1 MTLQLPL
8 TDQEIEHAI
17 WDISCLRC
25 FCCQAAQPSLSV
37 VGVQAATRMR
47 ANQQVVASDSAITSE
62 IQGKYGADSGV
73 SMFNIG
79 VRTHSGIVT
88 LTGSVANY
96 VARDQAGRI
105 AKATTGVTAV
115 NNQIVVEK

>member
-1 MTLQLPL
+1 MRFWIAVLAMFL
-8 TDQEIEHAI
+8 
-17 WDISCLRC
+17 
-25 FCCQAAQPSLSV
+25 LSGCTALV
-37 VGVQAATRMR
+37 IGGGTAGGYQDVRKPEVL
-47 ANQQVVASDSAITSE
+47 ASDSAITTA
-62 IQGKYGADSGV
+62 IRGKYGADSAV

-88 LTGSVANY
+88 LTGMVANY

-115 NNQIVVEK
+115 NNQIVVED